1 MMNTAVIPTIAS
13 QQEDR
18 HVESRPTDSV
28 LSVEDLWVLNGQ
40 NDAIVKGISFEV
52 PQGSTLGMAAGSGSG
67 KPSLLN
73 SVRGVLPARLKVAS
87 GRLELLGTQVLAL
100 NDKSWRPLRGKG
112 ISAIFQDPG
121 SYLNPSIPV

>member
-1 MMNTAVIPTIAS
+1 MNTAVIPTIAS

-52 PQGSTLGMAAGSGSG
+52 PQGSTLGIVGESGSG
-67 KPSLLN
+67 KTILLK
-73 SVRGVLPARLKVAS
+73 SVLGVLPPHFKVAS
-87 GRLELLGTQVLAL
+87 GRIDLLGTEIGRA
-100 NDKSWRPLRGKG
+100 SCRERAWRRGHAG
-112 ISAIFQDPG
+112 CTG
-121 SYLNPSIPV
+121 RV